1 MGLNNAVGGRLHK
14 HQTMAIRALERTTWA
29 VSKHGGLLHVKQQTA
44 FNK

>member
-29 VSKHGGLLHVKQQTA
+29 VSKHRLLHVKQQTA
-44 FNK
+44 F